1 MFSLSTRPSID
12 IIIGPMYSGKSSEL
26 IRRLNIYSD
35 MGMKVI
41 FINSSLDNRDTT
53 RLFST
58 HNKTIGEVEIPVIK
72 LSRLSNFIHTE
83 YDVIGIDEAQ
93 FFNDLKDSVLN
104 MVENFNKIVLIAGL
118 NGDFRRQP
126 FGHIIDLISYS
137 DTVTKLHPF
146 CSMCKENDSII
157 VPAQFT
163 KRIDKTDLNTI
174 LIGNRYIPVCRN
186 CYKKF

>member
-1 MFSLSTRPSID
+1 MFSLSTIPSID

-58 HNKTIGEVEIPVIK
+58 HNKTIGEIEITTIK
-72 LSRLSNFIHTE
+72 LSSLRTFVHTE

-93 FFNDLKDSVLN
+93 FFPDLKDSVLN

-126 FGHIIDLISYS
+126 FGQILDLISYS
-137 DTVTKLHPF
+137 DTITKLHPF
-146 CSMCKENDSII
+146 CSLCKDRDSNIK
-157 VPAQFT
+157 PAQFT
-163 KRIDKTDLNTI
+163 KRMDTSISETI
-174 LIGNRYIPVCRN
+174 SVGNRYIPVCRK
-186 CYKKF
+186 CYKLF